1 MSRKKNWGRQMEFGV
16 ARVGKQMGGWARN
29 GTKVRR
35 WMVIG
40 IKGLR
45 AQSDRMLS
53 IGDGWT
59 HVRVLRVCPKKEKK
73 CEWSGSESR
82 QSCQMDGQMW
92 MELADG
98 WWKDRKWHKGQEM
111 GGDRNNGAPGP
122 VRQNAVH
129 R

>member
-1 MSRKKNWGRQMEFGV
+1 MESGV
-16 ARVGKQMGGWARN
+16 AGVGRWMGGWAKN

-40 IKGLR
+40 VKGLQ

-59 HVRVLRVCPKKEKK
+59 HVGVLKVCPKKEKK
-73 CEWSGSESR
+73 HE
-82 QSCQMDGQMW
+82 QSCQMGGWMW

-98 WWKDRKWHKGQEM
+98 WWKDRKWPKGQEM
-111 GGDRNNGAPGP
+111 GGDGNNGAPGP
-122 VRQNAVH
+122 V
-129 R
+129 